1 MSEDASFVGYLG
13 SFGLGLSAALLFV
26 LLVRN
31 RSHRF
36 LSAAGPRTRG
46 LAFVAIG
53 TLAALSIV
61 LLSVPARGPDGGRVM
76 SASGALP
83 VRHPVVS
90 TGGGLREAV
99 AASVALLGRG
109 GAGMGGAASA
119 PQGEPGA
126 LLAKAEQHRRK
137 REFAQ
142 ACEVYAVIAERN
154 AMTADSWADYADA
167 QASLAGGLAGEPA
180 RAIEAALAIDPRHA
194 KALWLEA
201 SLAHEE
207 HRYRDAVATWERLL
221 AIVPPGSSDARI
233 VEANLAE
240 ATRLAST

>member
-1 MSEDASFVGYLG
+1 MSENASLVGYLG

-26 LLVRN
+26 LLARTW
-31 RSHRF
+31 SHR
-36 LSAAGPRTRG
+36 LLAAAGPRPRG
-46 LAFVAIG
+46 LAFVATG
-53 TLAALSIV
+53 ALATLSIV
-61 LLSVPARGPDGGRVM
+61 LLLVPPDVPEGGPVM
-76 SASGALP
+76 AASGALP
-83 VRHPVVS
+83 ARHPVVS

-99 AASVALLGRG
+99 AASVVLLGRG
-109 GAGMGGAASA
+109 GAAMGGAASS
-119 PQGEPGA
+119 PQGEPGV

-167 QASLAGGLAGEPA
+167 QASLAGSLAGGPA

-207 HRYRDAVATWERLL
+207 HRYRDAVATWQRLL